1 MEKITASGTSLSIAK
16 VNEKAL
22 FFIHNVANL
31 QSLKVKIEGT
41 VLVAHDWRRF

>member
-1 MEKITASGTSLSIAK
+1 MEKITTSGAALSIAK

-31 QSLKVKIEGT
+31 QLLRVKIEGT
-41 VLVAHDWRRF
+41 ILFES